1 MRPILL
7 TLLTIAILASLIVPV
22 TAEEAKDS
30 SETNPLDDTLLYL
43 PAGQLKGT
51 SSVSNPTDFEHKLT
65 QNPTVA
71 LFKSMVVPGW
81 GQYGNHKYI
90 KGTLFFAADVWFISR
105 ALKYRK
111 DARDYWSRYE
121 SASTIAEKNNLY
133 SQYKSLKN
141 KRNKFTWFAV
151 ITSFVS
157 MFDAYVDAHLSGYP
171 GGKMQK
177 DVTISMGPQA
187 SGGVRANLSLSF

>member
-1 MRPILL
+1 MRSILL
-7 TLLTIAILASLIVPV
+7 TLLTAAMLASFIIPV
-22 TAEEAKDS
+22 SAEEAKDS

-43 PAGQLKGT
+43 PGGLLKGT
-51 SSVSNPTDFEHKLT
+51 SSVTNPTDFEHKLT

-105 ALKYRK
+105 AFKYRK

-121 SASTIAEKNNLY
+121 GASSIAEKNSLY
-133 SQYKSLKN
+133 SQYKTFKN

-171 GGKMQK
+171 GGNTNK
-177 DVTISMGPQA
+177 DVTISVGPQA
-187 SGGVRANLSLSF
+187 SGGVRANLSVSF